1 MPPKKKP
8 EEAPKKP
15 GSGTVSFQLKSQY
28 GKRRFYPLNE
38 EAHRLCALIK
48 VESLSREQL
57 GECQAIGLKVE
68 LLTPVSLDDFK
79 EEPEGSEE

>member
-48 VESLSREQL
+48 VE
-57 GECQAIGLKVE
+57 